1 MKKLSKRLLAMLL
14 VAVMVVAAIPFGA
27 FADDTYNINVVA
39 KNTHGTVIP
48 SSGSGKADVEA
59 YVEQSRERSV
69 QACLDAGIPVSGL
82 TFNSASFA
90 DNTLTVLFDV
100 HTWTFVS
107 ATSTQHTMKCSIGNE
122 QETSDHVFNSAG
134 VCRDCGWSHEH
145 SFTGG
150 TVVAPGDANGH
161 KVQCTFAG
169 CTEQTTAP
177 HTGEHY
183 TDLPAEAADCENT
196 GHEAGKRYDC
206 GYVEGY
212 AVTPALGHI
221 DENCDGKCDRA
232 GCTENMTVQTK
243 TYKVVVKKADKV
255 TVLAEGQSVTYN
267 QAQINALNSASAV
280 RTFLDGLGGDYATC
294 SGKMGDAYF
303 KGVEVMSSDAGNY
316 LHIYMDLPETSNT
329 LPNTGDT
336 FNVTF
341 TIDGGTSYTR
351 TVNVGDWY
359 FNAGMAGNANGWGN
373 KQVSLRITNAL
384 GSKRLVDWNSK
395 DSSAYVQ
402 RGDVSVEIFS
412 KLKTVKI
419 VFLKNEVCSVKDSNG
434 TTVEYEWGSA
444 LGQLPE
450 LPYGYGYWCVDG
462 KEITA
467 TTIYNWELDKVY
479 ARPVKQTADHN
490 GNVHLFVYNSSN
502 QLMKDFDVTV
512 KVQDNGM
519 LFLDDLVSMIKNNT
533 GVSSVSSAGLMDESG
548 WAYYLNNKNSTKYAK
563 SGLLMGTAAER
574 EGVQNVYVVLKNVSG
589 NSNADTSNP
598 KTGDTAMIGTAAI
611 VMALATVGMGTA
623 FYMKK
628 KELF

>member
-1 MKKLSKRLLAMLL
+1 MKKFSKKLFCLML
-14 VAVMVVAAIPFGA
+14 VAIMVATAIPFGA
-27 FADDTYNINVVA
+27 FATPADYNLIVKIDGTPA
-39 KNTHGTVIP
+39 FDGTVNYDD
-48 SSGSGKADVEA
+48 SSFANDAATANALLELAGLSERVGSGYDLEA
-59 YVEQSRERSV
+59 VVDSRS
-69 QACLDAGIPVSGL
+69 AGKIGVKIVP
-82 TFNSASFA
+82 T
-90 DNTLTVLFDV
+90 
-100 HTWTFVS
+100 HTWVWNGVAGNGTTHKEV
-107 ATSTQHTMKCSIGNE
+107 CSICG
-122 QETSDHVFNSAG
+122 ETRDVS
-134 VCRDCGWSHEH
+134 CRIDITDAIPATCTTVGKTEYKECSVCGWNND
-145 SFTGG
+145 GG
-150 TVVAPGDANGH
+150 KDV
-161 KVQCTFAG
+161 
-169 CTEQTTAP
+169 
-177 HTGEHY
+177 
-183 TDLPAEAADCENT
+183 
-196 GHEAGKRYDC
+196 
-206 GYVEGY
+206 
-212 AVTPALGHI
+212 PALGHL
-221 DENCDGKCDRA
+221 DDNKDGICDRNC
-232 GCTENMTVQTK
+232 GEKNLPVETK
-243 TYKVVVKKADKV
+243 TYKVVLKKPDKA
-255 TVLAEGQSVTYN
+255 TTLASGKSVTLN
-267 QAQINALNSASAV
+267 EAQVNALNTASAV
-280 RTFLDGLGGDYATC
+280 RDFLNTLGDSYATYA
-294 SGKMGDAYF
+294 GKMADDDYKGTEAMTSSTGDSFLY
-303 KGVEVMSSDAGNY
+303 
-316 LHIYMDLPETSNT
+316 IYMVVEDSSSQ

-336 FNVTF
+336 FDVIFYLDN
-341 TIDGGTSYTR
+341 GTSYTR

-444 LGQLPE
+444 LGELPK

-490 GNVHLFVYNSSN
+490 GNVHLFVYNNSN

-548 WAYYLNNKNSTKYAK
+548 WAYYLNNENSTKYAK

-589 NSNADTSNP
+589 SSNADTSNP
-598 KTGDTAMIGTAAI
+598 KTGDTAMIGTAAV
-611 VMALATVGMGTA
+611 VMALAAVGMGTA

>member
-27 FADDTYNINVVA
+27 FADGPIPIHVVA
-39 KNTHGTVIP
+39 KNMHGNVLGEGDT
-48 SSGSGKADVEA
+48 GVEA
-59 YVEQSRERSV
+59 NVELYQDKSV
-69 QACLDAGIPVSGL
+69 LACQEVGVEVGSLVYK
-82 TFNSASFA
+82 SASFA
-90 DNTLTVLFDV
+90 DNTLTVIFDDGNHNWTHV
-100 HTWTFVS
+100 SSTNTEHTYGCSCGIANVVEAHTWG
-107 ATSTQHTMKCSIGNE
+107 ADGKCTRCGM
-122 QETSDHVFNSAG
+122 THDHKF
-134 VCRDCGWSHEH
+134 D
-145 SFTGG
+145 GG
-150 TVVAPGDANGH
+150 TVPNSGNANGH
-161 KVQCTFAG
+161 RVRCSVTG
-169 CTEQTTAP
+169 CTATTTVSHEGESYDEIAATAATCTTA
-177 HTGEHY
+177 G
-183 TDLPAEAADCENT
+183 NKV
-196 GHEAGKRYDC
+196 GKRYAC
-206 GYVEGY
+206 GYVEGKEVI
-212 AVTPALGHI
+212 AALGHKDA
-221 DENCDGKCDRA
+221 DENGVCDVCNATGLPVSK
-232 GCTENMTVQTK
+232 K
-243 TYKVVVKKADKV
+243 TYTV
-255 TVLAEGQSVTYN
+255 TVDYGTTTASGHSEEFTDSQITANFGSPSALRTY
-267 QAQINALNSASAV
+267 LS
-280 RTFLDGLGGDYATC
+280 GLGGDYAAIA
-294 SGKMGDAYF
+294 SKMADTDYASDKLFVNSVAGTIYVNMKSA
-303 KGVEVMSSDAGNY
+303 GSS
-316 LHIYMDLPETSNT
+316 SQ

-434 TTVEYEWGSA
+434 TTVEYKWGSA

-462 KEITA
+462 KEITSS
-467 TTIYNWELDKVY
+467 TTYNWELDKVY
-479 ARPVKQTADHN
+479 ARPVKETADHN

-502 QLMKDFDVTV
+502 QLMKDFDVTD
-512 KVQDNGM
+512 KVQETNGM
-519 LFLDDLVSMIKNNT
+519 LFLEDLVSIIKSRT

-548 WAYYLNNKNSTKYAK
+548 WAYYLNNKNSTKYAN

>member
-27 FADDTYNINVVA
+27 FADETPIPIHVKAVYSDGTLIKEGDCNVYAGVETDL
-39 KNTHGTVIP
+39 NR
-48 SSGSGKADVEA
+48 SLKAC
-59 YVEQSRERSV
+59 QK
-69 QACLDAGIPVSGL
+69 AGIDVSGL
-82 TFNSASFA
+82 TA
-90 DNTLTVLFDV
+90 DPATNPAWDDATQTLTVTFQLP
-100 HTWTFVS
+100 HTHDWKWNGLVGDASGHGMVCKDSNCT
-107 ATSTQHTMKCSIGNE
+107 AKSTEAHTM
-122 QETSDHVFNSAG
+122 V
-134 VCRDCGWSHEH
+134 
-145 SFTGG
+145 
-150 TVVAPGDANGH
+150 TVAAAKEV
-161 KVQCTFAG
+161 T
-169 CTEQTTAP
+169 CTEDGVT
-177 HTGEHY
+177 EKK
-183 TDLPAEAADCENT
+183 EC
-196 GHEAGKRYDC
+196 KVC
-206 GYVEGY
+206 GYVTGGEVIKAAGKH
-212 AVTPALGHI
+212 T
-221 DENCDGKCDRA
+221 DENKDGECDVCGEK
-232 GCTENMTVQTK
+232 GLPVETK
-243 TYKVVVKKADKV
+243 TYKVVLKKADKA
-255 TVLAEGQSVTYN
+255 TTLASGKSVTLN
-267 QAQINALNSASAV
+267 EAQVNALNTASAV
-280 RTFLDGLGGDYATC
+280 RDFLNSLEGSYATYA
-294 SGKMGDAYF
+294 GKMADDDYKGTEALTSSTGDSFLY
-303 KGVEVMSSDAGNY
+303 
-316 LHIYMDLPETSNT
+316 IYMVVEDSSSQ

-336 FNVTF
+336 FDVTF

-611 VMALATVGMGTA
+611 VMALAAVGMGTA

>member
-27 FADDTYNINVVA
+27 FAAPCGADHSTDTSLWEYDSTGTVTA
-39 KNTHGTVIP
+39 TTHPLKCKNTGCDWTGAAYHTLGADGKCTVCSYEHTPHTYDKTTHKCTVCGYEHQCIDSDWAFNGVKGTDGSTHTEVCTFCGKTRAVNCTISTTAAIP
-48 SSGSGKADVEA
+48 ATCTTVGKTEYKAC
-59 YVEQSRERSV
+59 SV
-69 QACLDAGIPVSGL
+69 
-82 TFNSASFA
+82 
-90 DNTLTVLFDV
+90 
-100 HTWTFVS
+100 
-107 ATSTQHTMKCSIGNE
+107 
-122 QETSDHVFNSAG
+122 
-134 VCRDCGWSHEH
+134 CGWNND
-145 SFTGG
+145 GG
-150 TVVAPGDANGH
+150 KDV
-161 KVQCTFAG
+161 
-169 CTEQTTAP
+169 
-177 HTGEHY
+177 
-183 TDLPAEAADCENT
+183 
-196 GHEAGKRYDC
+196 
-206 GYVEGY
+206 
-212 AVTPALGHI
+212 PALGHI
-221 DENCDGKCDRA
+221 DENCDGKCDRE
-232 GCTENMTVQTK
+232 GCNQNMEVKTK

-267 QAQINALNSASAV
+267 QAQIDALNSASTV
-280 RTFLDGLGGDYATC
+280 RTFLNGLGGDYATC

-336 FNVTF
+336 FDVTF

>member
-1 MKKLSKRLLAMLL
+1 MKKFSKKLFCLML
-14 VAVMVVAAIPFGA
+14 VAVMVMAAIPFGA
-27 FADDTYNINVVA
+27 FATSGTYPLIFRVDGVEVFNDDITIDPDTLADNDGSANALIAAAGLSSKYEVGKGYDREAVVNNVA
-39 KNTHGTVIP
+39 T
-48 SSGSGKADVEA
+48 SGKIGLKITTTPPPSCNHTWVWNG
-59 YVEQSRERSV
+59 
-69 QACLDAGIPVSGL
+69 DAGNGTTHKEVCSICHETQDVPCRIDITDAIPA
-82 TFNSASFA
+82 TC
-90 DNTLTVLFDV
+90 TTVGK
-100 HTWTFVS
+100 TEYK
-107 ATSTQHTMKCSIGNE
+107 KCS
-122 QETSDHVFNSAG
+122 V
-134 VCRDCGWSHEH
+134 CGWNND
-145 SFTGG
+145 GG
-150 TVVAPGDANGH
+150 KDV
-161 KVQCTFAG
+161 
-169 CTEQTTAP
+169 
-177 HTGEHY
+177 
-183 TDLPAEAADCENT
+183 
-196 GHEAGKRYDC
+196 
-206 GYVEGY
+206 
-212 AVTPALGHI
+212 PALGHL
-221 DENCDGKCDRA
+221 DDNKDGICDRNC
-232 GCTENMTVQTK
+232 GEKNLPVETK
-243 TYKVVVKKADKV
+243 TYKVVLKKPDKA
-255 TVLAEGQSVTYN
+255 TTLASGKSVTLN
-267 QAQINALNSASAV
+267 EAQVNALNTASAV
-280 RTFLDGLGGDYATC
+280 RDFLNTLGDSYATYA
-294 SGKMGDAYF
+294 GKMADDDYKGTEAMTSSTGDSFLY
-303 KGVEVMSSDAGNY
+303 
-316 LHIYMDLPETSNT
+316 IYMVVEDSSSQ

-336 FNVTF
+336 FDVIFYLDN
-341 TIDGGTSYTR
+341 GTSYTR

-444 LGQLPE
+444 LGELPK

-611 VMALATVGMGTA
+611 VMALAAVGMGTA

>member
-14 VAVMVVAAIPFGA
+14 VAVMVAAAIPFGA
-27 FADDTYNINVVA
+27 FAEGETHTGHDDAPVWVKVSSDA
-39 KNTHGTVIP
+39 DTHTVKCNKCT
-48 SSGSGKADVEA
+48 SGSEATKTEPHTWVGGTCSVCGDTCSHSWSTKAG
-59 YVEQSRERSV
+59 SGTT
-69 QACLDAGIPVSGL
+69 AGHTFVCGNCGLEVTDIHRTVSGEAE
-82 TFNSASFA
+82 S
-90 DNTLTVLFDV
+90 
-100 HTWTFVS
+100 WTEIPAVP
-107 ATSTQHTMKCSIGNE
+107 AT
-122 QETSDHVFNSAG
+122 
-134 VCRDCGWSHEH
+134 
-145 SFTGG
+145 
-150 TVVAPGDANGH
+150 
-161 KVQCTFAG
+161 
-169 CTEQTTAP
+169 CTE
-177 HTGEHY
+177 
-183 TDLPAEAADCENT
+183 N
-196 GHEAGKRYDC
+196 GHEAGRRYNDC
-206 GYVEGY
+206 GYVTGGET
-212 AVTPALGHI
+212 VDKLGHV
-221 DENCDGKCDRA
+221 DDNKDGICDRNC
-232 GCTENMTVQTK
+232 GEKNLPVETK
-243 TYKVVVKKADKV
+243 TYKVVLKKSDKA
-255 TVLAEGQSVTYN
+255 TTLASGKSVTLN
-267 QAQINALNSASAV
+267 EAQVNALNTASAV
-280 RTFLDGLGGDYATC
+280 RDFLNSLEGSYATYA
-294 SGKMGDAYF
+294 GKMADDDYKGTEALTSSTGDSFLY
-303 KGVEVMSSDAGNY
+303 
-316 LHIYMDLPETSNT
+316 IYMVVEDSSSQ

-336 FNVTF
+336 FDVTF

-611 VMALATVGMGTA
+611 VMALAAVGMGTA

>member
-1 MKKLSKRLLAMLL
+1 MKKFSKKLFCLML
-14 VAVMVVAAIPFGA
+14 VAIMVATAIPFGA
-27 FADDTYNINVVA
+27 FADETPIHIHVKAEYTD
-39 KNTHGTVIP
+39 GTPI
-48 SSGSGKADVEA
+48 GSGDCNVYAGVETDLNRSLKAC
-59 YVEQSRERSV
+59 QK
-69 QACLDAGIPVSGL
+69 AGIDVSGL
-82 TFNSASFA
+82 TA
-90 DNTLTVLFDV
+90 DPATNPAWDDETQTLTV
-100 HTWTFVS
+100 TFLRPHEHNWVIEPGTGEGN
-107 ATSTQHTMKCSIGNE
+107 ATSHMVKCSDPACGETKWVAHTEDE
-122 QETSDHVFNSAG
+122 Q
-134 VCRDCGWSHEH
+134 HEDPAVPATCTT
-145 SFTGG
+145 TGK
-150 TVVAPGDANGH
+150 TK
-161 KVQCTFAG
+161 KVT
-169 CTEQTTAP
+169 
-177 HTGEHY
+177 
-183 TDLPAEAADCENT
+183 
-196 GHEAGKRYDC
+196 YDC
-206 GYVEGY
+206 GYVTGGET
-212 AVTPALGHI
+212 VDKLGHV
-221 DENCDGKCDRA
+221 DDNKDGICDRNC
-232 GCTENMTVQTK
+232 GEKNLPVETK
-243 TYKVVVKKADKV
+243 TYKVVLKKSDKA
-255 TVLAEGQSVTYN
+255 TTLASGKSVTLN
-267 QAQINALNSASAV
+267 EAQVNALNTASAV
-280 RTFLDGLGGDYATC
+280 RDFLNSLEGSYATYA
-294 SGKMGDAYF
+294 GKMADDDYKGTEALTSSTGDSFLY
-303 KGVEVMSSDAGNY
+303 
-316 LHIYMDLPETSNT
+316 IYMVVEDSSSQ

-336 FNVTF
+336 FDVTF